1 MSLYMY
7 MYIYIC
13 HISMYVYIYTH
24 TCGYIY
30 IYINICMYIHN
41 TCFFPQFLHDN
52 NGNTIAVRK
61 PPGSQ
66 ELDKNI
72 L

>member
-7 MYIYIC
+7 MYIYMSYI
-13 HISMYVYIYTH
+13 YVCIYIYT
-24 TCGYIY
+24 YVWIY